1 MILYGLL
8 ALAALAIVFAVV
20 MARLPSKDAARLL
33 RWVLGVGGV
42 VLGAL
47 LTIRG
52 LAVAGV
58 PLIGA
63 ALGFLGVA
71 MRGAKPGSSG
81 TDQQTDGR
89 SAAPSRTGMS
99 VDEARAIL
107 GVGPDAD
114 EAEIRQAHRS
124 MMKRVHPDQGG
135 SDALAAKVQQAR
147 DVLLGD

>member
-8 ALAALAIVFAVV
+8 ALVALVIIFAVV

-47 LTIRG
+47 LTVRG

-71 MRGAKPGSSG
+71 MRGGKPGSGGDNPNPGSAPMR
-81 TDQQTDGR
+81 TD
-89 SAAPSRTGMS
+89 MS
-99 VDEARAIL
+99 VEEARAIL

-114 EAEIRQAHRS
+114 EAEIRKAHRT

>member
-1 MILYGLL
+1 MLLYGLL
-8 ALAALAIVFAVV
+8 ALAALAIVFTVV
-20 MARLPSKDAARLL
+20 MTRLPSKDAARLL
-33 RWVLGVGGV
+33 RWVLGIGGV

-47 LTIRG
+47 LTVRG
-52 LAVAGV
+52 LAAAGV

-71 MRGAKPGSSG
+71 MRGGKTGSGSDNPNTG
-81 TDQQTDGR
+81 
-89 SAAPSRTGMS
+89 SAPSRTGMS
-99 VDEARAIL
+99 VEEARAIL

-114 EAEIRQAHRS
+114 EAEIRKAHRA

-147 DVLLGD
+147 DVLLGE

>member
-20 MARLPSKDAARLL
+20 MTRLPSKDAARLL
-33 RWVLGVGGV
+33 RWVLGIGGV

-47 LTIRG
+47 LTVRG

-63 ALGFLGVA
+63 SLGFLGVA
-71 MRGAKPGSSG
+71 MRSGKPGLGGDSRNTGS
-81 TDQQTDGR
+81 
-89 SAAPSRTGMS
+89 APSRTGMS
-99 VDEARAIL
+99 EAEARAIL
-107 GVGPDAD
+107 GVEADAD
-114 EAEIRQAHRS
+114 EEAIRKAHRA
-124 MMKRVHPDQGG
+124 MMKKVHPDQGG
-135 SDALAAKVQQAR
+135 TDALAAKVQQAR